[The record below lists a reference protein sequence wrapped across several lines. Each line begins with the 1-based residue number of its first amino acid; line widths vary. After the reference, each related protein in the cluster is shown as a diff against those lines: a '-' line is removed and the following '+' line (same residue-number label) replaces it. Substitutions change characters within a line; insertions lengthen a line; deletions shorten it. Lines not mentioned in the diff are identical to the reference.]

1 TVRSRHT
8 SRGPTRHGP
17 PPTLRERGPPVT
29 DPPAGPPADRSP
41 VANLS
46 PVTPPELGSPGDNSP
61 AATSHLRINAS
72 SADRPVAG
80 LRPLRVPRAA
90 CPLVTNLS
98 PGTHADIRTSYA
110 EASLRPNSRYQ
121 ASMTS
126 GRLTASRRKIS
137 LANATGSVGPAVMRS
152 PSVTASVST

>member
-1 TVRSRHT
+1 SRT
-8 SRGPTRHGP
+8 
-17 PPTLRERGPPVT
+17 PPTLRERGPPAT
-29 DPPAGPPADRSP
+29 DPPAGPPADRP
-41 VANLS
+41 LVANLS
-46 PVTPPELGSPGDNSP
+46 PVTPPEPGSPGDNSP
-61 AATSHLRINAS
+61 AATSHPRIDAS
-72 SADRPVAG
+72 SADRPVHRPIARQLQIF
-80 LRPLRVPRAA
+80 LR
-90 CPLVTNLS
+90 
-98 PGTHADIRTSYA
+98 GTHADIRTSYA